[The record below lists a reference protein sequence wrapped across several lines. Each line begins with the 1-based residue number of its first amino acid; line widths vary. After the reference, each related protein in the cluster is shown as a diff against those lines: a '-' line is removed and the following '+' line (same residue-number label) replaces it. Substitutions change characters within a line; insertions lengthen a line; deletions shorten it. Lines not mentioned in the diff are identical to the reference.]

1 MKRLDAAIIALGLLF
16 AAIGLWVAE
25 TAEGRFIT
33 LMATL
38 AAVLAGLDLNHTI
51 TRAPRLVVSYRNPR
65 AGGRPVV
72 WRDPAPG
79 SPPQL
84 QVWVENRG
92 SGPARAVEVEFDKLN
107 VDCFGEGGMPFAVNP
122 PRYMGGERVLGPHQQ
137 WMMAGLH
144 SINTEW
150 SAGTGRWRARADG
163 MEEQTGEVKITLLD
177 EPPP

>member
-1 MKRLDAAIIALGLLF
+1 MKRLDAAFIALGLLF

-51 TRAPRLVVSYRNPR
+51 TRAPRLVVTYRNPR

-72 WRDPAPG
+72 WREPG
-79 SPPQL
+79 SQPQL
-84 QVWVENRG
+84 EVWLENHG

-107 VDCFGEGGMPFAVNP
+107 TDCFGEGGSPFPVNP
-122 PRYMGGERVLGPHQQ
+122 PRYMGGERVLGPYQH
-137 WMMAGLH
+137 WMMAGLYPI
-144 SINTEW
+144 STEW
-150 SAGTGRWRARADG
+150 SAGTARWWARADG

-177 EPPP
+177 EPPS